1 MSRCKKERGKEER
14 TGKGK
19 REGEEK
25 ESDRLTDMTDR
36 HRNRHTE
43 RQRRK

>member
-1 MSRCKKERGKEER
+1 MQRCKKERGKEER

-25 ESDRLTDMTDR
+25 ERDRLTDMTDR
-36 HRNRHTE
+36 QKNTHRDGE
-43 RQRRK
+43 RK